1 MLVFRGVAKNTQRNC
16 SNAWSLQRNHGG
28 TSKDI
33 GSFAKYFLWISVNGM
48 IRKYYTFTNLFDVPC
63 PIFKT
68 PIATHSQPSRFF
80 FQDVFLKQE
89 KNKGTSRNIIIKH
102 QTLSASTKSFTGS
115 QIRDSM
121 SVSKPQFSW
130 RTIPRTTRLD
140 DFDPTE
146 FWDPSRPHCQGLLQ
160 IPPEAF
166 PKAPCYVNISYYI
179 DYVIHGCFFFG
190 SKKKSCEKK
199 CLH

>member
-1 MLVFRGVAKNTQRNC
+1 
-16 SNAWSLQRNHGG
+16 
-28 TSKDI
+28 
-33 GSFAKYFLWISVNGM
+33 M
-48 IRKYYTFTNLFDVPC
+48 IRKYYTFTNLFDIPC

-80 FQDVFLKQE
+80 FSRCVFKTRK
-89 KNKGTSRNIIIKH
+89 KNKQQHQEYIIIKH

-130 RTIPRTTRLD
+130 RTIPRSTGRKRTPLA
-140 DFDPTE
+140 PTE
-146 FWDPSRPHCQGLLQ
+146 FEDPSRPHCQGLLQ

-166 PKAPCYVNISYYI
+166 PKATCYVN
-179 DYVIHGCFFFG
+179 
-190 SKKKSCEKK
+190 
-199 CLH
+199 